1 MNIDH
6 YSIVGK
12 DERVPMELVLYNG
25 DELLYDYKP
34 GEDQWW
40 ITGFD
45 SNVLGVDANDLTVRG
60 SMDLSGNEAL
70 YDALKKKANGSVNGL
85 RYDKVCFN
93 DETKSFYYEW

>member
-1 MNIDH
+1 
-6 YSIVGK
+6 
-12 DERVPMELVLYNG
+12 MEN
-25 DELLYDYKP
+25 E
-34 GEDQWW
+34 WW